1 MNKIILIGG
10 GGHCKSVIDVI
21 EQENKFK
28 IAGIIDKPELLNS
41 KILGYPV
48 IGNDSDLKNLA
59 KKYQYA
65 LITVG
70 QIKHS
75 SLRIKLY
82 DLAIEAKFTLPSII
96 SPHAYV
102 SRHSKVGRGTIVM
115 HNTVINSNSHIGN
128 NCIINSCSLIEHDVE
143 VGDNCHISTGA
154 IINGQ
159 SKIGNET
166 FLGSGSIVKNGVCIS
181 EKKIISFGS
190 LVSKDLK

>member
-21 EQENKFK
+21 EQENKFE
-28 IAGIIDKPELLNS
+28 IAGIVDKSELLNS
-41 KILGYPV
+41 KILGYPI
-48 IGNDSDLKNLA
+48 IGNDSDLNNLA

-75 SLRIKLY
+75 SPRIKLY
-82 DLAIEAKFTLPSII
+82 DLAVEAKFTLPTII

-102 SRHSKVGRGTIVM
+102 SRHSRLGRGTVVM
-115 HNTVINSNSHIGN
+115 HKAIINSNSNIGN
-128 NCIINSCSLIEHDVE
+128 NCIINSCSLIEHDVK
-143 VGDNCHISTGA
+143 VGDNCHISTGV

-159 SKIGNET
+159 TKIGNET

-190 LVSKDLK
+190 VVSEDLE

>member
-21 EQENKFK
+21 EQENKFE

-59 KKYQYA
+59 EKYHHA
-65 LITVG
+65 IITIG

-75 SLRIKLY
+75 SPRIKLY
-82 DLAIEAKFTLPSII
+82 NLAIEAKFTLPSII

-102 SRHSKVGRGTIVM
+102 SKHSLIGKGTVVM
-115 HNTVINSNSHIGN
+115 HRATINSNSIIGN
-128 NCIINSCSLIEHDVE
+128 NCIINSSSLIEHDVE
-143 VGDNCHISTGA
+143 IGDNCHISTGT
-154 IINGQ
+154 IINGH

-166 FLGSGSIVKNGVCIS
+166 FIGSGSVVKNSVYIS
-181 EKKIISFGS
+181 KKKIINFGS
-190 LVSKDLK
+190 VVSKDLE

>member
-21 EQENKFK
+21 EQENKFE

-41 KILGYPV
+41 KILGYPI
-48 IGNDSDLKNLA
+48 IGNDSDLKSLA
-59 KKYQYA
+59 EKYQYA
-65 LITVG
+65 IITVG

-75 SLRIKLY
+75 STRIKLY
-82 DLAIEAKFTLPSII
+82 NLAIEARFTLPSIV

-102 SRHSKVGRGTIVM
+102 SKHSLVGKGTVVM
-115 HNTVINSNSHIGN
+115 HGATINSNSIIGN
-128 NCIINSCSLIEHDVE
+128 NCIINSCSLIEHE
-143 VGDNCHISTGA
+143 VDIGDNCHISTGA

-166 FLGSGSIVKNGVCIS
+166 FVGSGSIVKNGVCIS
-181 EKKIISFGS
+181 KKKIISFGS
-190 LVSKDLK
+190 VVSKDLE

>member
-21 EQENKFK
+21 EQENKFE
-28 IAGIIDKPELLNS
+28 IAGIVDKSELLNS
-41 KILGYPV
+41 KILGYPI
-48 IGNDSDLKNLA
+48 IGNDSDLNNLA

-75 SLRIKLY
+75 SPRIKLY
-82 DLAIEAKFTLPSII
+82 DLAVEAKFTLPTII

-102 SRHSKVGRGTIVM
+102 SRHSRLGRGTVVM
-115 HNTVINSNSHIGN
+115 HKAIINSNSDIGN
-128 NCIINSCSLIEHDVE
+128 NCIINSCSLIEHDVK
-143 VGDNCHISTGA
+143 VGDNCHISTGV

-159 SKIGNET
+159 TKIGNET

-190 LVSKDLK
+190 VVSEDLE